1 MKLFYLTKGRHF
13 LNIFTFRCVF
23 FTLTR
28 IAFFFFLPA
37 KIRGNNDGKVS
48 LNMQKQKDHGGGIKT
63 CLHNIWDNKGCKSLR
78 KARKMHDFAR

>member
-1 MKLFYLTKGRHF
+1 ML
-13 LNIFTFRCVF
+13 
-23 FTLTR
+23 
-28 IAFFFFLPA
+28 FFFFLPA